1 MPKLVDH
8 DEYRREL
15 LQKCFAIFC
24 RKGYANVTM
33 RELAAEIGVSTG
45 TLYHYFTSKENIM
58 EQMFEYVQETNVY
71 EFVSRTEHL
80 TTIVEKLNVFV
91 EKWKEYG
98 EFYQN
103 LMLLAIDMMRNM
115 KSRDTEPVFIKF
127 SNYYTDAMA
136 RELKIPQK
144 HARSLFIYL
153 LGMILHTMLTPNFL
167 KYDEQVDILRE
178 IAEKVLPLYSE
189 MPLASNVSELNSPSS
204 PQKENYQR

>member
-1 MPKLVDH
+1 MDH

-15 LQKCFAIFC
+15 LQKCFSIFC
-24 RKGYANVTM
+24 RRGYANVTM

-45 TLYHYFTSKENIM
+45 TLYHYFTSKENIL

-80 TTIVEKLNVFV
+80 SSIAEKLDVFV

-115 KSRDTEPVFIKF
+115 KSRDAEPVFIKF

-153 LGMILHTMLTPNFL
+153 LGMILHTMLTPKL
-167 KYDEQVDILRE
+167 LQYEEQVDILRE
-178 IAEKVLPLYSE
+178 IAERVLPLYSE
-189 MPLASNVSELNSPSS
+189 MPLTSDTTKQNVPVINS
-204 PQKENYQR
+204 KENYQR